1 MVYTIIVN
9 EQSYDL
15 PKKTITVMS
24 ELDEVLRVDSNTRL
38 SVKQKYEKLHGFM
51 KHLVG
56 DEAAKEMFGSENL
69 NEIDLSELTLAVKKV
84 VDAYDKP
91 IEEYDADKNT
101 SKLDNLPI
109 DKIIA
114 LAKAADRMAVI
125 PPQGK

>member
-1 MVYTIIVN
+1 MEYTIIVN

-15 PKKTITVMS
+15 PKKTVSVMS
-24 ELDEVLRVDSNTRL
+24 ELDEVLKVDSNTKL
-38 SVKQKYEKLHGFM
+38 SVKQKYEKLHNFM

-91 IEEYDADKNT
+91 IAEYDTDKNV
-101 SKLDNLPI
+101 SKFDTLPI
-109 DKIIA
+109 EKIVALSKAIDKM
-114 LAKAADRMAVI
+114 ADI
-125 PPQGK
+125 PPQSK